1 MNAKS
6 AKSAKHV
13 DQAVVETVRAL
24 GKAKAAD
31 AEALIRRY
39 YARTPPEDLAAR
51 SPGLL
56 SRMMLGHWQ
65 FGATRK
71 PGKASIRV
79 FNPTLAENGWDG
91 AGTTI
96 EVVTDDM
103 PFLVDSVSAEI
114 GRLGHAINLLVHPVF
129 RLRRDGKGRVASL
142 VAEGAQVAGSIAESY
157 MHVELDGRAD
167 SAQIATMQARLG
179 KVLDDV
185 AIAVRDWRAM
195 VGRIEETI
203 TQIDTTPPP
212 LDAAEIAESKAFLR
226 WIADNHFT
234 LLGCRDYDYKRK
246 GDKEALVPTANS
258 GLGLM
263 RDPDFRILNVAGMA
277 TDMSPMVR
285 DFLKLPRLLIITKA
299 NVRSTV
305 HRSIYMDYIG
315 VKRFDMAGRVV
326 GERRFVGLFTSAAY
340 NRSPREIPLLRRKTA
355 LTLER
360 AGFAPNSHDGKIL
373 LNIIETYPRD
383 ELFQV
388 NEDDLYAT
396 AIGIL
401 HLQERPRVRL
411 FVRQDKFERYVS
423 ALVFVPRERYD
434 TALRKRLEAI
444 LAQAWKGRNSAFYV
458 HMGDGALTRLH
469 FIVGTTPGNVPSPD
483 IAKLEVDLAE
493 ATRTWDE
500 RLGKALVE
508 RLGIE
513 EGSAAARRYAGAF
526 PAAYREAFGAATAI
540 HDISKFETLRS
551 PDQVALDLYRAP
563 TDGPAML
570 RFKIHHPGSAIAL
583 SDCLPIFENLGLK
596 ALEEVPYYVSFS
608 GMSLWIQDFHLMVPD
623 AQPVDLA
630 ALKSKFEEA
639 FYAVWHDDAENDSLN
654 KLVLRAGLAWREVAA
669 LRLFTRYLRQ
679 AGIPFSNAYME
690 QTLTG
695 NPNVAKLLFQLFDAR
710 FDPKAQ
716 GAKALQRVADLRKA
730 IGAALEAVAVAD
742 EDRILRRFW
751 NLIEAALRT
760 NYYQPGADG
769 KPKSYISVKFDSRKV
784 DDLPLPRPMV
794 EVFVYAVRVE
804 AIHLRGGKVARGGIR
819 WSDRREDFRT
829 EILGL
834 IKAQMV
840 KNAVIVPVGA
850 KGGFYCKRMP
860 QGVAPDV
867 TQKEGIECYRT
878 LIRGLLDI
886 TDNMKGEKVVP
897 PRDVVRHDQDDPYLV
912 VAADKGTATFSDIA
926 NALSK
931 DYGFWLDDAFASG
944 GSAGYDHKKMGIT
957 ARGAWVAVQRHF
969 REIGVDADNA
979 PITVAGIG
987 DMAGDV
993 FGNGMLRS
1001 SKMKLVAAFNHAH
1014 IFFDPAPDPAKSFAE
1029 RDRLFKLPRS
1039 SWADYD
1045 KKAISKGGGVFER
1058 KAKTI
1063 ALGPE
1068 VKALL
1073 GTSKD
1078 QLGPLEII
1086 RLILTMPVDL
1096 LWNGGIGTYVK
1107 SSAETNAQVGDRAN
1121 DPLRVDGKDLRCKVV
1136 GEGGNLGFTQ
1146 RGRVEYALKGGRIN
1160 TDAIDNSAGVD
1171 CSDHEVN
1178 IKILTG
1184 AIGADGKLPRAAR
1197 DKLLAK
1203 MTDEVGD
1210 LVLRDNYL
1218 QTQAISMA
1226 EAQATQLAEVQARF
1240 MRRLERAGRLDRAV
1254 EYLPDDEIV
1263 AERLKSGKGLTRPE
1277 IAVLLAYAKMTL
1289 FEDMLET
1296 DVPEDPYL
1304 TVDLHRY
1311 FPRPL
1316 RKSYGRWVD
1325 RHRLRREI
1333 AGTDVV
1339 NSMVN
1344 RVGPT
1349 FVDQIVEE
1357 GGFKIAE
1364 ILRAYPVVRDAY
1376 DLRQLFGQIEAL
1388 DNKVPAAAQTRANI
1402 DIAALIRHGTL
1413 WLLRNAPRPI
1423 AIARMVETFAPAI
1436 AKLQAAL
1443 PGILGESEAKAYRER
1458 AADLQRQG
1466 FPEAVARRIA
1476 SLATL
1481 GAAFDIVTVAHQK
1494 KRPVEDVGRAY
1505 FAVGEKLG
1513 IDWLRGG
1520 AERLVPQT
1528 HWERQAITSVVDDLY
1543 GSQRA
1548 LAGAVLGNGKSS
1560 EDALKRWSSIH
1571 GATIERTRALVGE
1584 FRAAGD
1590 IDVAKLAIANRA
1602 IRALVA

>member
-1 MNAKS
+1 MS
-6 AKSAKHV
+6 AQPATSVKRL
-13 DQAVVETVRAL
+13 DQAVVEASRAL
-24 GKAKAAD
+24 GKAKAE
-31 AEALIRRY
+31 EAGALVRRY
-39 YARTPPEDLAAR
+39 FARTPPEDVAAR
-51 SPGLL
+51 SPALL
-56 SRMMLGHWQ
+56 ARIVVGHWR
-65 FGATRK
+65 FAARRK
-71 PGKASIRV
+71 PGVAAIRV
-79 FNPTLAENGWDG
+79 FNPNQDEHGWDG
-91 AGTTI
+91 AGAVVEI
-96 EVVTDDM
+96 VTDDM
-103 PFLVDSVSAEI
+103 PFLVDSVASELV
-114 GRLGHAINLLVHPVF
+114 RLGHIIDLMVHPIF
-129 RLRRDGKGRVASL
+129 RLRRDGQGRCQGL
-142 VAEGAQVAGSIAESY
+142 VADGATVAGAIGESF
-157 MHVELDGRAD
+157 MHVELERRVDAEQ
-167 SAQIATMQARLG
+167 AKTIAARLA
-179 KVLDDV
+179 KVLGDV
-185 AIAVRDWRAM
+185 AVAVKDWRAM
-195 VGRIEETI
+195 VARVEETV

-234 LLGCRDYDYKRK
+234 LLGCRDYDYKRAA
-246 GDKEALVPTANS
+246 GKEALVPVGNS
-258 GLGLM
+258 GLGVM

-315 VKRFDMAGRVV
+315 VKRFDMAGRVI

-340 NRSPREIPLLRRKTA
+340 NRSPREIPLLRRKMA

-360 AGFAPNSHDGKIL
+360 AGFAPNSHDGKAL
-373 LNIIETYPRD
+373 VNIIETYPRD
-383 ELFQV
+383 ELFQTG
-388 NEDDLYAT
+388 EDDLHAT
-396 AIGIL
+396 SIGIL

-434 TALRKRLEAI
+434 TALRNRFEAI

-458 HMGDGALTRLH
+458 HMGDGALIRLH
-469 FIVGTTPGNVPSPD
+469 FIVGTTPGSVPSPD
-483 IAKLEVDLAE
+483 LGQIETALAE
-493 ATRTWDE
+493 AARTWDE
-500 RLGKALVE
+500 RLAQALIQ
-508 RLGIE
+508 RFGAD
-513 EGSAAARRYAGAF
+513 EGTSVARRLAGAF
-526 PAAYREAFGAATAI
+526 PAAYRETFGAAEAI
-540 HDISKFETLRS
+540 HDYSLFQSLAAH
-551 PDQVALDLYRAP
+551 DQVALDLYRLPGDVAS
-563 TDGPAML
+563 TL
-570 RFKIHHPGSAIAL
+570 RFKIHHPGGAIPL

-596 ALEEVPYYVSFS
+596 ALDEVPYRIGAVDKAV
-608 GMSLWIQDFHLMVPD
+608 WIQDFHLAEPD
-623 AQPVDLA
+623 GRPVDLA
-630 ALKSKFEEA
+630 ALKAKFEGA
-639 FYAVWHDDAENDSLN
+639 FYAVWHDDAENDALN
-654 KLVLRAGLAWREVAA
+654 KLVLRAGLAWRQVVV
-669 LRLFTRYLRQ
+669 LRLLARYLRQ
-679 AGIPFSNAYME
+679 AGITFSNAYME
-690 QTLTG
+690 QTLTS
-695 NPNVAKLLFQLFDAR
+695 NAKVARLLVELFEAR

-716 GAKALQRVADLRKA
+716 GAKAAQRIAELRKT
-730 IGAALEAVAVAD
+730 IDAALEAVSVAD
-742 EDRILRRFW
+742 EDRILRRFR

-760 NYYQPGADG
+760 NFYQPGADG
-769 KPKSYISVKFDSRKV
+769 KPKSYISVKFDSRKI
-784 DDLPLPRPMV
+784 DELPLPRPMV

-860 QGVAPDV
+860 VGAPPDAV
-867 TQKEGIECYRT
+867 QKEGIECYRT

-886 TDNMKGEKVVP
+886 TDNMKGEKVLSP
-897 PRDVVRHDQDDPYLV
+897 KDVVRHDEDDPYLV

-926 NALSK
+926 NALSR

-969 REIGVDADNA
+969 REIGVDADTA
-979 PITVAGIG
+979 PIAVAGIG
-987 DMAGDV
+987 DMGGDV
-993 FGNGMLRS
+993 FGNGLLRS

-1014 IFFDPAPDPAKSFAE
+1014 IFLDPAPDPAKSFAE
-1029 RDRLFKLPRS
+1029 RKRLFQLPRS

-1045 KKAISKGGGVFER
+1045 AKLISKGGGVFER
-1058 KAKTI
+1058 KAKSI
-1063 ALGPE
+1063 ALSAE
-1068 VKALL
+1068 AKALL
-1073 GTSKD
+1073 GTTKD
-1078 QLGPLEII
+1078 QLAPLEII

-1107 SSAETNAQVGDRAN
+1107 ASSESNAQVGDRAN
-1121 DPLRVDGKDLRCKVV
+1121 DALRIDGKDLKCKVV

-1146 RGRVEYALKGGRIN
+1146 RGRVEYALAGGRIN

-1184 AIGADGKLPRAAR
+1184 AIGADGKLPRKAR

-1240 MRRLERAGRLDRAV
+1240 MRRLERAGRLDRNV
-1254 EYLPDDEIV
+1254 EMLPDDETV
-1263 AERLKSGKGLTRPE
+1263 AERLKGGKGLTRPE

-1289 FEDMLET
+1289 YEDLLET

-1316 RKSYGRWVD
+1316 RKGYARWIE

-1364 ILRAYPVVRDAY
+1364 IMRAYPVVRDAY
-1376 DLRQLFGQIEAL
+1376 ALRPLFGEIEAL
-1388 DNKVPAAAQTRANI
+1388 DNKVPAAAQTKAMI
-1402 DIAALIRHGTL
+1402 DIAALVRHGTL
-1413 WLLRNAPRPI
+1413 WMLRNAPRPI
-1423 AIARMVETFAPAI
+1423 AIARAVEAYAPGI
-1436 AKLQAAL
+1436 AKLAAAL
-1443 PGILGESEAKAYRER
+1443 PGILGEGEAKAFRER
-1458 AADLQRQG
+1458 VAALQKQG
-1466 FPEAVARRIA
+1466 VPEATARRIA
-1476 SLATL
+1476 ALAPL
-1481 GAAFDIVTVAHQK
+1481 GAALDIVTVATQK

-1505 FAVGEKLG
+1505 FAVGERLG
-1513 IDWLRGG
+1513 MDWLRGA
-1520 AERLVPQT
+1520 AERLSPQT
-1528 HWERQAITSVVDDLY
+1528 HWERQAIAAVVDDLY
-1543 GSQRA
+1543 GAQRA
-1548 LAGAVLGNGKSS
+1548 LAGEVLANGKSS
-1560 EDALKRWSSIH
+1560 DQALARWM
-1571 GATIERTRALVGE
+1571 GAHAASIERARLLVGE
-1584 FRAAGD
+1584 FRNAGD
-1590 IDVAKLAIANRA
+1590 IDVAKLAIANRS
-1602 IRALVA
+1602 IRALTT